1 MHICGARGDRE
12 RRITCTRLGAFARVC
27 SFRVIVCLLQKVKT
41 PTFLDNQEKNKQKTQ
56 ICTKKTKNKPK
67 TAKSQELCVCQRAKH
82 KQA

>member
-41 PTFLDNQEKNKQKTQ
+41 PTFLDNQEKQNK
-56 ICTKKTKNKPK
+56 
-67 TAKSQELCVCQRAKH
+67 KH
-82 KQA
+82 KKLHQKNQKQT